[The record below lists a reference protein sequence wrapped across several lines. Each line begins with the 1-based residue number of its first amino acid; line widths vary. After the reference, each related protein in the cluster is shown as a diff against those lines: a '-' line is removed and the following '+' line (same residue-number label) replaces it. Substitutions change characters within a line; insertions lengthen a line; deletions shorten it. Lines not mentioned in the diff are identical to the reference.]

1 MLEASTFGFKPL
13 RDGSC
18 VKGARRFTGCGMPLG
33 RYSSSSASGL
43 AVSTGFSEADGVKYI
58 DSLLIF
64 AFGLAWL
71 RLMEDP

>member
-1 MLEASTFGFKPL
+1 
-13 RDGSC
+13 
-18 VKGARRFTGCGMPLG
+18 MPLG

-64 AFGLAWL
+64 AFGLAWV